1 MILNSFQLIIMAIAC
16 LTSVATVLP
25 GVFLVLRGIALMSD
39 AISHAILPGIVIM
52 FFITHHLESPLL
64 ILGAALAGIATVLI
78 TEKIIAS
85 KRLKKDS
92 AIGIVFPLFFSIGII
107 LISMYARNVHLDTDM
122 VLLGELAFAP
132 FNRLELFGLDLGPR
146 ALWSMGIIALINSA
160 FVFGCYKELQIT
172 TFDPELARML
182 TINPAYLYYTLMVL
196 TSITA
201 VGAFNVVGSIVVV
214 ALMITPPATAYLL
227 TNRLNLMIWLSI
239 ILGILSS
246 IGGYWLSHALNVSIA
261 GAIATMS
268 GVLFLCALLFAPQKG
283 LLAAYIANRRHKRI
297 IALQLLH
304 TYLQANPTHRAS
316 LTILSHDLGWPRSY
330 LINLAA
336 SDDTYGILMQD
347 DETYIMILR

>member
-1 MILNSFQLIIMAIAC
+1 MAIAC

-25 GVFLVLRGIALMSD
+25 GIFLVLRGIALMSD
-39 AISHAILPGIVIM
+39 AISHAILPGIVLM
-52 FFITHHLESPLL
+52 FFVVHRLESPLL

-107 LISMYARNVHLDTDM
+107 LISLYARNVHLDMDM

-132 FNRLELFGLDLGPR
+132 FNRLEFFGSDWGPR
-146 ALWSMGIIALINSA
+146 ALWSMGIIALINSV
-160 FVFGCYKELQIT
+160 FVISCYKELQVS

-182 TINPAYLYYTLMVL
+182 TFNPAYLYYVLMVL

-227 TNRLNLMIWLSI
+227 TNQLHTMIYLSVA
-239 ILGILSS
+239 LGMGASL
-246 IGGYWLSHALNVSIA
+246 GGYWLSHILNVSIA

-268 GVLFLCALLFAPQKG
+268 GILFLCTLLFAPEKG
-283 LLAAYIANRRHKRI
+283 LFASYLANRRQKRI
-297 IALQLLH
+297 IALQLLRA
-304 TYLQANPTHRAS
+304 YLKQYPTRCAS
-316 LTILSHDLGWPRSY
+316 VSVLDHDLGWSKKY
-330 LINLAA
+330 LIDLAT
-336 SDDTYGILMQD
+336 SDNAFGLLMQE
-347 DETYIMILR
+347 DEMYIFLVR